1 MSLQEYTLAMDY
13 VREKYGLPASS
24 SLYEIV
30 VKVVT
35 ELKRVEGEL
44 QKSQKEKSWQKK
56 TQKIQSKSK
65 K

>member
-1 MSLQEYTLAMDY
+1 MDY